1 MKPEVVLSNEFEV
14 IDERAGDQSMP
25 QREEIKQ
32 KPSQNRDIGHVA
44 SPKQSVGN
52 STVLMGSVVPKQP
65 TVKPAAIGGLSKT
78 IEKSKPKDVKN
89 TNLEK
94 TQPSKKT
101 ASAGVGM
108 MAMPAKK
115 SES

>member
-78 IEKSKPKDVKN
+78 IESLSQRMLKILTLRRHSHPRRPLQLV
-89 TNLEK
+89 
-94 TQPSKKT
+94 
-101 ASAGVGM
+101 
-108 MAMPAKK
+108 
-115 SES
+115 